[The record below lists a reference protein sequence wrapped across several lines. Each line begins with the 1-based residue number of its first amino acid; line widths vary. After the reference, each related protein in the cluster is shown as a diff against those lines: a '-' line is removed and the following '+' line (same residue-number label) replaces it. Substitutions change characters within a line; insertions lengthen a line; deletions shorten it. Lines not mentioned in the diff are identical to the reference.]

1 MLLDSLCNKTKCEH
15 LIFGVRSQL
24 WAMVKIT
31 TFILAV
37 VCLAAN
43 VLQLEAYSVAL
54 KRQSLIF
61 YEPPVENIL
70 ERADQVSEHFI
81 TQRLDNFNHQD
92 PRTFQM
98 VKIEIISQWHIRFDS

>member
-1 MLLDSLCNKTKCEH
+1 
-15 LIFGVRSQL
+15 
-24 WAMVKIT
+24 MVKIA
-31 TFILAV
+31 TFILAAV
-37 VCLAAN
+37 GLAVN
-43 VLQLEAYSVAL
+43 LSQLEAYSVAL

-98 VKIEIISQWHIRFDS
+98 VNIKLICQKCNFR